1 MGCVLWVASKGD
13 IEDRGRERN
22 DMTDSN
28 SGGGALDGLRV
39 VEMGQLIAG
48 PFCGQLLGDMGA
60 EIVKLEPPETGDQM
74 RHWGQGDRPSWWR
87 VIARNKYSVAVD
99 LRSAGAEK
107 FLAFLTATI
116 YRFQLNGNAMEW
128 GAGRISGMTLKKLA
142 GLDAKTHDLF
152 QVIHGEETL
161 VEDRALVDLTDPGLE
176 HFATRVVNITIRV
189 NTRPRQVHQRELGYW
204 EIVRIAFPDA
214 QPSQTAL
221 YTVTYSHGPRENPE
235 GNLQPL
241 HVVVLKNGMV
251 FHVTPTDRS

>member
-1 MGCVLWVASKGD
+1 MATQQFDDGVENVQEAVLSGRKVREHGPYGILIGDEHLHFQPVVLADPTPTGRQILNASAK
-13 IEDRGRERN
+13 EPAEQY
-22 DMTDSN
+22 
-28 SGGGALDGLRV
+28 ALFRLLPDGL
-39 VEMGQLIAG
+39 L
-48 PFCGQLLGDMGA
+48 
-60 EIVKLEPPETGDQM
+60 DQV
-74 RHWGQGDRPSWWR
+74 RLDE
-87 VIARNKYSVAVD
+87 AVD